1 MKKER
6 KLLRVADLQLNE
18 GQLGWLPKNP
28 RQWTQ
33 EDIERM
39 RASIREDPDFIEDRP
54 ALVTPCD
61 GGFCVFAHNLYTHA
75 ASQERIEAIPCVI
88 YTPESEEDRQTIIR
102 RAMKDNAFFGAWDW
116 DALANEWDDLPLCDW
131 GVPAWKGADGG
142 DTDINGLFDPDK
154 KAPEKGKINITAV
167 IPSEYGGNIEDIKKA
182 IEVTLEQWPGCTVK

>member
-6 KLLRVADLQLNE
+6 KLLRVANLQLNE

-33 EDIERM
+33 EEIDKTKDSLERD
-39 RASIREDPDFIEDRP
+39 RDFLEDRP
-54 ALVTPCD
+54 LLVVPFED
-61 GGFCVFAHNLYTHA
+61 GFVVYAGNMRCTA
-75 ASQERIEAIPCVI
+75 AKELGLETLPCVT
-88 YTPESEEDRQTIIR
+88 YEPECVEDRDTIKR
-102 RAMKDNAFFGAWDW
+102 RSILDNGAFGAWDW

-154 KAPEKGKINITAV
+154 EAPEKGKINITAV

>member
-6 KLLRVADLQLNE
+6 KMLRVADLQLNE

-75 ASQERIEAIPCVI
+75 ASQEGIDVIPCVI
-88 YTPESEEDRQTIIR
+88 YTPESEEDQQTIIR
-102 RAMKDNAFFGAWDW
+102 RAMKDNGSFGAWDW
-116 DALANEWDDLPLCDW
+116 DALANEWDDLPLGDW
-131 GVPAWKGADGG
+131 GVPAWKTPTGDDETPKEGGAGDGG
-142 DTDINGLFDPDK
+142 NY
-154 KAPEKGKINITAV
+154 NYSQQYAV
-167 IPSEYGGNIEDIKKA
+167 I
-182 IEVTLEQWPGCTVK
+182 VTCKDEAEQQQVYNRLTEEGYECKVVQV

>member
-1 MKKER
+1 MEIV
-6 KLLRVADLQLNE
+6 KLPLSKLETNIGQIPDL
-18 GQLGWLPKNP
+18 PMNP

-33 EDIERM
+33 EQVESL
-39 RASIREDPDFIEDRP
+39 AKSLNE
-54 ALVTPCD
+54 
-61 GGFCVFAHNLYTHA
+61 
-75 ASQERIEAIPCVI
+75 
-88 YTPESEEDRQTIIR
+88 TPELFEARPILVVPYGGKYVILGGNMRYEASRKNGDAEVPVIVFPEDTPIEKMKEIVV
-102 RAMKDNAFFGAWDW
+102 KDNGAFGAWDW

-154 KAPEKGKINITAV
+154 EAPEKGKINITAV